1 MFPRTPRRFYP
12 FLFTL
17 SFSFG
22 ALSITPIGPSV
33 AQAQKVSAAKPVLTE
48 FGGNQ
53 TFPLSP
59 IVSVT
64 NRAKDKKLV
73 EKINADLAIVFGNDP
88 KAQAQLTNATI
99 TNALVQLEEIDSND
113 DLDFKNPKG
122 RFALTYYTLKN
133 AAPDNENRIY
143 DSLESAD
150 GILAPIYAY
159 ENEVKDPNRQH
170 LGKDKQM
177 YARVN
182 SALWKAAGNL
192 DQVTPAD
199 IKAFVP
205 KLDKALAVLPHF
217 SGIIFRGE
225 GMSEEQL
232 KAARDRKVIFH
243 PSFTSATLDIGDA
256 LNFARLSS
264 DPAKKRVLMIIQGK
278 GPLTAFSSDY
288 MMEEE
293 IIIPRNATF
302 DVVRIDEQVKEFE
315 GWVFLYLRQRM

>member
-1 MFPRTPRRFYP
+1 MFTKTPRHFYA
-12 FLFTL
+12 FLLAITL
-17 SFSFG
+17 PAG
-22 ALSITPIGPSV
+22 ALSISPIGPSM
-33 AQAQKVSAAKPVLTE
+33 AQAQNASAAKPVLTE

-64 NRAKDKKLV
+64 NRARDKKLV
-73 EKINADLAIVFGNDP
+73 DNINAYLAIVFGNDP
-88 KAQAQLTNATI
+88 KAKSQLTNATI
-99 TNALVQLEEIDSND
+99 TNALVQLAEIDSND

-143 DSLESAD
+143 DSLEAAD

-177 YARVN
+177 YAKIN
-182 SALWKAAGNL
+182 NALWEAGGNL
-192 DQVTPAD
+192 EKVTPAD

-225 GMSEEQL
+225 GMSEKQL
-232 KAARDRKVIFH
+232 KTARDTKIIFH

-256 LNFARLSS
+256 LNFGRLSN

-278 GPLTAFSSDY
+278 GPLTAFSSEY

-302 DVVRIDEQVKEFE
+302 DVVRIDEAVKEFE